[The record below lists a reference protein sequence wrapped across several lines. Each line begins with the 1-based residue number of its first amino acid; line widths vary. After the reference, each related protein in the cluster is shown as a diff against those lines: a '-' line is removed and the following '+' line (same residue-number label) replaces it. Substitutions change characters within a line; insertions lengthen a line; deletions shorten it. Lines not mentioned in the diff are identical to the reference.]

1 MLSPHSP
8 HRSALRRNGVVQDLS
23 SYRRGRLASPL
34 QALMNAGRPFSASP
48 SHPSPGGLCSV
59 QSTGQQVR
67 DIFCAD
73 LSELL
78 ALLIVGDSNALLLDE
93 LASNTVSVGPHTH
106 FGAEMAD
113 WARLTG

>member
-1 MLSPHSP
+1 
-8 HRSALRRNGVVQDLS
+8 
-23 SYRRGRLASPL
+23 
-34 QALMNAGRPFSASP
+34 MNAGRPFSASP

-113 WARLTG
+113 EQNSSPHRLTTKKSSPTTLTFSS